1 MISSSSAPVR
11 GEGEAEGSVLWR
23 RRVAYAMSR
32 TAVFE
37 WSGAVFSPLLFAV
50 AVRIVLAAGASCV
63 KLVNLINRESLGRR

>member
-1 MISSSSAPVR
+1 MIISSSAPGR

-32 TAVFE
+32 TAVFK

-50 AVRIVLAAGASCV
+50 AVRIVLVS
-63 KLVNLINRESLGRR
+63 NWST

>member
-23 RRVAYAMSR
+23 RVAYAMSR
-32 TAVFE
+32 TAMFE

-50 AVRIVLAAGASCV
+50 AVRIVLAAGAPCV
-63 KLVNLINRESLGRR
+63 KLVNLINRESPGRR